1 MAKRRGHVGGWQRHK
16 NEVDLFA
23 LMDTVMNA
31 RKGTKVMKIW
41 REMNE
46 GNGEMERRHPR
57 RALLDG
63 QNDRICRWAD

>member
-1 MAKRRGHVGGWQRHK
+1 MAKRRGRIGGRQRHK

-41 REMNE
+41 RELNE
-46 GNGEMERRHPR
+46 GNEEIERKTSSKSST
-57 RALLDG
+57 
-63 QNDRICRWAD
+63 

>member
-1 MAKRRGHVGGWQRHK
+1 MAKRRGHLGGRQRRK

-31 RKGTKVMKIW
+31 RRGTKVMKIW

-46 GNGEMERRHPR
+46 ENGEKERKTSSKSST
-57 RALLDG
+57 
-63 QNDRICRWAD
+63 